1 MLVDLAKDDLGQ
13 ICTPESIDVEGYMRV
28 QRFSHIMHI
37 TSTVPVALQEG
48 KTALDALAHAFPAG
62 TLSCS
67 PRREAIEVIDAL
79 EPARRGIYG
88 RSVGYFDLVGVMAM
102 AVALLTAVLFSP
114 VASVQAGAGLVA
126 GSDPRTEYLEPRSKA
141 EAAVRAVE
149 VAAGLQPLT
158 GAGDG

>member
-1 MLVDLAKDDLGQ
+1 MLFR
-13 ICTPESIDVEGYMRV
+13 S
-28 QRFSHIMHI
+28 
-37 TSTVPVALQEG
+37 
-48 KTALDALAHAFPAG
+48 
-62 TLSCS
+62 
-67 PRREAIEVIDAL
+67 

-88 RSVGYFDLVGVMAM
+88 GTVGYFDFAGEMDMAI
-102 AVALLTAVLFSP
+102 AIRTAVISGS

-126 GSDPRTEYLEPRSKA
+126 GSDPRTEYLETRSKA